1 VRAALSHHQL
11 ARRLALQ
18 WLCVLAPCA
27 LRPEDLALAAVGSP
41 QSQPTAAA
49 YDGYAASYD
58 GLDGGPA
65 AKALGLP
72 QLRAEA
78 VRRCEGRVLEV
89 GCGTGLNL
97 PFFDDKRVE
106 ELTAV
111 DLSSGML
118 REAEAS
124 ATRLRLSGGAGG
136 RALPPVQFAQ
146 MDAAKLNLPDNSFD
160 CVLDTFSL
168 CVYDDPAAALRE
180 MLRVCKTNGRLIL
193 LEHQRSTA
201 PGVGA
206 YMDLTAPAAAKMGGK
221 GCVYNQDVDG
231 LLREAGARVVR
242 KQEALLGLIA
252 MIEAVPELQ

>member
-1 VRAALSHHQL
+1 M
-11 ARRLALQ
+11 ARRVALQ
-18 WLCVLAPCA
+18 SLLLLAPPA
-27 LRPEDLALAAVGSP
+27 LLASNSASAAVQRP
-41 QSQPTAAA
+41 LMNA

-58 GLDGGPA
+58 SLDGGSV

-97 PFFDDKRVE
+97 PFFDSTRVE

-118 REAEAS
+118 GEAEA
-124 ATRLRLSGGAGG
+124 AAARLRASDGAGEQ
-136 RALPPVQFAQ
+136 RLPLVRFAR
-146 MDAAKLNLPDNSFD
+146 MDASSLSLPDGSFD

-168 CVYDDPAAALRE
+168 CVYDDPSAALRE
-180 MLRVCKTNGRLIL
+180 MVRVCRPGGRLIL
-193 LEHQRSTA
+193 LEHQRSSA

-206 YMDLTAPAAAKMGGK
+206 YMDLTAPAAARMGGK
-221 GCVYNQDVDG
+221 GCVYNQDVDR
-231 LLREAGARVVR
+231 LLREAGARLVR
-242 KQEALLGLIA
+242 KEEAVLGLIA
-252 MIEAVPELQ
+252 LFEATPQGS